1 MSQLI
6 KVNILVQ
13 LILMFIIPSSDS
25 YFSIAVLSFFSV
37 GSLVSL
43 YYLFMFYFLLQ
54 DNKQTILVY
63 LTRLLI
69 VSHTILILHH
79 IPIEIMMHCF
89 KKFLI
94 AYIKE
99 TIVSDNLGLVYQR
112 LNPGVMWMI
121 TMIEIIVFKTLLRIA
136 PVTYLGMNT
145 KTVKFICAFIS
156 MIMFLIQ
163 CIFTNS
169 YSDSLFYYLEYHS
182 IQIPEI
188 KPKKSGSSKNEIL
201 AWVFVLAIILILLE
215 IYGSFLHDKLMK
227 SIRFAKTKTPFI
239 NQVYPTSTQ
248 ESIEHV
254 EDGHIVD
261 NPVDTAD
268 KDNVSTDVFA
278 PPENDKD
285 LNLGGEGNADTGDQD
300 GQDDGNPKKLR
311 PLDSQTKS
319 KADGKSLNLP
329 ITQHKLQSPVS
340 YGFVLMMALLACCN
354 VFILFLNIEVKG
366 SKTINWI
373 SFTLFKF
380 EIYNS
385 PMIWILSHPN
395 AKKFAL
401 NRLKQNAMNLPFI
414 SNLN

>member
-89 KKFLI
+89 KKFLV

-99 TIVSDNLGLVYQR
+99 TIGSDNLGLVYQR

-145 KTVKFICAFIS
+145 KTVNFICAFIS

-201 AWVFVLAIILILLE
+201 AWVFVLAIVLILLE

-227 SIRFAKTKTPFI
+227 SIRFAKTKTLFI
-239 NQVYPTSTQ
+239 NQVYPTLTQ

-254 EDGHIVD
+254 DDGHIVD
-261 NPVDTAD
+261 DPVDTAD
-268 KDNVSTDVFA
+268 NVSINVFD

-285 LNLGGEGNADTGDQD
+285 LNLGGEGNAGTDDQA
-300 GQDDGNPKKLR
+300 GQDDDNPKKLR

-401 NRLKQNAMNLPFI
+401 NRLKQNTMNLPFI